1 MGLEGVIINA
11 PTSRVV
17 TSRGGGILA
26 LGAIAAALW
35 SVFMA
40 GAIWLAGGKLT
51 EGLGGLLVGAVVV
64 VVVLFISALA
74 LILGAVLLG
83 TTAN

>member
-1 MGLEGVIINA
+1 MLRLIGWLLLA
-11 PTSRVV
+11 
-17 TSRGGGILA
+17 GGGLLA

-40 GAIWLAGGKLT
+40 GSIWLAGGKLT

-64 VVVLFISALA
+64 VVALLLSALA
-74 LILGAVLLG
+74 LVSGVILLG